1 MVYTLVSSSESS
13 EAAAT
18 RWVEAVEEAA
28 YRKSSIHIELLTN
41 AHENEWTPNQKTTE

>member
-13 EAAAT
+13 EAAAAT
-18 RWVEAVEEAA
+18 RWVEVVEEAA

-41 AHENEWTPNQKTTE
+41 AHENEWKTTE